1 MTIITPDHDTATST
15 STASTGSPIMTH
27 PSMGTASK
35 AHVTPITAT
44 VFQVS
49 MGDRI
54 VGYVE
59 SVDAIWKVRVGS
71 RLAPAAHVH
80 TATSFASA
88 LRHLAQ
94 GVR

>member
-1 MTIITPDHDTATST
+1 MTIISPDHDATTST
-15 STASTGSPIMTH
+15 STASTGSPIMAH
-27 PSMGTASK
+27 PSMGTSTK
-35 AHVTPITAT
+35 AQVTPITAT